1 MEQEQQAG
9 DTKRPPTK
17 MAVIVAGVAIG
28 LALLVVMLAPGG
40 GNDSATTPTA
50 SSTPGALTGSPNSA
64 ADDAAADAKVAGTA
78 APLSFTMKDM
88 NGVDVKLSEIGR
100 AHV

>member
-28 LALLVVMLAPGG
+28 LALLVVMLAP
-40 GNDSATTPTA
+40 
-50 SSTPGALTGSPNSA
+50 
-64 ADDAAADAKVAGTA
+64 
-78 APLSFTMKDM
+78 
-88 NGVDVKLSEIGR
+88 EIGR

>member
-50 SSTPGALTGSPNSA
+50 SSTPGALTGSDRKSTRLNS
-64 ADDAAADAKVAGTA
+64 
-78 APLSFTMKDM
+78 SH
-88 NGVDVKLSEIGR
+88 VKRSR
-100 AHV
+100 MPSSA